1 MRARAANRTQARSA
15 IFWGLGTFILMQA
28 ALAVWIDNRMPDLRD
43 PLYENKA
50 ARLRERVVGV
60 PARPLTVVMLGSSR
74 TVFALKATE
83 LEGPLEKTAGRP
95 VVVFNFG
102 VTGAGPVTNLMNQ
115 RRLLAEGVRP
125 DLFLIEVLP
134 PLLADYIVEAD
145 RLPADRL
152 WRSDLELLE
161 RYDLSNRNWEQD
173 WWLASAVPSYSHR
186 FAIMSRVAP
195 TYHSFR
201 LRQDWFRECDGS
213 GWIPSPAP
221 LPVPR
226 LRAAALEN
234 ARREYA
240 GGLAAFHLGG
250 PSCQALREQLEVCRQ
265 ENISAALVLLPEG
278 TDFRSWYK
286 PADWAEIERFL
297 GELSREYGAPVVN
310 AREWIADEDF
320 SDSHHLLASGAE
332 KFTQRL
338 GREVLPALLADKVK
352 AAGVASR

>member
-1 MRARAANRTQARSA
+1 MREKAGNRTQARSA
-15 IFWGLGTFILMQA
+15 IFWGLGTFMLMQA
-28 ALAVWIDNRMPDLRD
+28 GLAVWIDNRMPDLRD

-50 ARLRERVVGV
+50 ARLRERVVDA

-74 TVFALKATE
+74 TVFALKASE
-83 LEGPLEKTAGRP
+83 LEAPLEQTAGRP

-102 VTGAGPVTNLMNQ
+102 VTGAGPVTSLMNQ
-115 RRLLAEGVRP
+115 RRLLAEGVHP

-134 PLLADYIVEAD
+134 PLLADHVVEAD

-152 WRSDLELLE
+152 WRSDLELLA
-161 RYDLSNRNWEQD
+161 RYDVSKRNWNQD
-173 WWLASAVPSYSHR
+173 WWFVNAVPSYSHR

-221 LPVPR
+221 MATTQWRV
-226 LRAAALEN
+226 AALEN

-240 GGLAAFHLGG
+240 GGLANFHLGG

-265 ENISAALVLLPEG
+265 ENIPAALVLLPEG

-286 PADWAEIERFL
+286 PADWKEIERFL
-297 GELSREYGAPVVN
+297 TELSREFGAPLVN

-338 GREVLPALLADKVK
+338 GREVLPALLADTLKTR
-352 AAGVASR
+352 GVASR